1 MRHLL
6 TFPCASATLAAS
18 LDEAEGRTGILLVT
32 GGSQTRI
39 GSHRMYE
46 RLAHALASNGF
57 PCFRYD
63 RRGVGDSEG
72 EDPGYRGS
80 GPDIAA
86 AAAAF
91 RRHRP
96 DLEWMI
102 GFGLCDG
109 ATALALHGADAGL
122 DGIILVNPWL
132 VETDAGEMAPAA
144 IRRHYRDRL
153 LSKDGWQKIANG
165 SVSYKKLIMG
175 VKKILRPSPP
185 ADLASEV
192 ASALVENP
200 LLLALILARGEATA
214 IAAEHEWAGPAF
226 LALRERSGAPIHIE
240 TDSHT
245 FARPG
250 DGDALL
256 AACLDALTRLR
267 TSPSSQSAGFDKLS
281 LGGRGAGPVA

>member
-6 TFPCASATLAAS
+6 TFPCAGATLAAS
-18 LDEAEGRTGILLVT
+18 LDEAEGRAGVLLVT

-46 RLAHALASNGF
+46 RLACALASKGF

-96 DLEWMI
+96 GLEHVI

-109 ATALALHGADAGL
+109 ATALALHGAEARVDGL
-122 DGIILVNPWL
+122 MLVNPWL
-132 VETDAGEMAPAA
+132 VEAEAGEMPPAA

-153 LSKDGWQKIANG
+153 LSKDGWQKIASG
-165 SVSYKKLIMG
+165 SISYRKLFIG

-200 LLLALILARGEATA
+200 LPLALILASGDATA
-214 IAAEHEWAGPAF
+214 IAAKHEWAGPAF
-226 LALRERSGAPIHIE
+226 LTLRERSGAPLHIE

-250 DGDALL
+250 DGDVLL
-256 AACLDALTRLR
+256 AACLNALTRLR
-267 TSPSSQSAGFDKLS
+267 TSPSPQSAGFDKLS
-281 LGGRGAGPVA
+281 PSGRGAGPVA